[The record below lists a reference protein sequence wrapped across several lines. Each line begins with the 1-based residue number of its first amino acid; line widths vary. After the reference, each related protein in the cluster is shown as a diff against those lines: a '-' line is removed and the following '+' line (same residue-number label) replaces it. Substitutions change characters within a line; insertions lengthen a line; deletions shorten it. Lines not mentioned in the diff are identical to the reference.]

1 MSKKLKRMEIIL
13 VLASCF
19 IALANIGL
27 FTSNFISS
35 SIIKGMIGF
44 LIPSIL
50 LFISFEV
57 EKDLKL
63 ESTSKHIQL
72 ISMFTYFISLSGVYF
87 DVIDS
92 YGVNDGFIKIGSI
105 FVNEYLFIPIFAII
119 VSLIGIFLNKDINYK
134 KIIILTTYFLFFY
147 CLNTINKNFDIKLL
161 GMEYGNYLFEYSILS
176 IIVLIYN
183 YLFNLKYSKTLS
195 IANLFFTLYVI
206 YDASFNIK
214 TLVPALFITSVSIIA
229 FLIRI
234 RKEESKAYDVVPF
247 IGIMIFLMNL
257 LSSFENDV
265 LILPLIVITITDM
278 LIVVFDIVKDKSEG
292 LIFKIFIDILTLI
305 ALLIAIVNKTDLIL
319 VSVIVLASSLAST
332 YALKS
337 DYHEQYILPFKTV
350 LCIIALLVELNNT
363 IKIDPL
369 IIVLVVNIF
378 ATIVSY
384 LTKSNIFKNMFL
396 TIVFITYLYLLELD
410 TVFGFLIMT
419 TIFVFDYIVLLIC
432 EKKSTGFKYLFTT
445 LITGITLI
453 NLSLFKQPILYLV
466 ASLLFVG
473 LFIASKERGVKVI
486 SLLAFL
492 YALTYFIGEL
502 PISLDVSKTVNQ
514 LIVFGILYYL
524 ITTSDSLNNN
534 VFKIVA
540 IIANSLILWECDST
554 ISILVSLAI
563 NVILLI
569 TYMKSNNVL
578 FKTSTVLTVIS
589 VILTLSLIDE
599 VPTFVYLLIL
609 GLAVVIIIYRK
620 IQKYIKEP
628 HEEEKEVKPSKRG
641 VNYCTECGNKIDKD
655 SRFCP
660 ECGNKIRK

>member
-87 DVIDS
+87 DVINS
-92 YGVNDGFIKIGSI
+92 YGVNDGFIKIGSL

-234 RKEESKAYDVVPF
+234 RKEESKTYDVVPF

-432 EKKSTGFKYLFTT
+432 EKKSLGFKYLFTT

-473 LFIASKERGVKVI
+473 LFLASKERGVKVI
-486 SLLAFL
+486 SSLAFL

-502 PISLDVSKTVNQ
+502 PISPGVSETVNQ
-514 LIVFGILYYL
+514 LLVFGILYYL

-540 IIANSLILWECDST
+540 IIANSLILWECEST

-578 FKTSTVLTVIS
+578 FKTSAVLTVIS
-589 VILTLSLIDE
+589 VLLTLSLIDE
-599 VPTFVYLLIL
+599 IPTFVYLLIL

-628 HEEEKEVKPSKRG
+628 HEEEKEVKPSSRG